1 MEILDLYDNNFKKLN
16 KTIIRRVDEIP
27 ENTNIMLSYAII
39 KNDDK
44 YLLEQTTSRND
55 YKWCLAGGH
64 LQHNETALYAL
75 KRELKEELNLTNIN
89 PIKLEMIKYPKKN
102 FIFNI
107 YVITDKIDTDKLK
120 YQPDEVNQVNWFKK
134 EELIRLITEDKVL
147 EPHKF
152 ILTEYVLNS

>member
-1 MEILDLYDNNFKKLN
+1 
-16 KTIIRRVDEIP
+16 
-27 ENTNIMLSYAII
+27 
-39 KNDDK
+39 
-44 YLLEQTTSRND
+44 
-55 YKWCLAGGH
+55 
-64 LQHNETALYAL
+64 
-75 KRELKEELNLTNIN
+75 
-89 PIKLEMIKYPKKN
+89 MIKYPQKN

-120 YQPDEVNQVNWFKK
+120 YQPDEVNQINWFKK